1 MDKVQELV
9 KLIRETKTQKDTE
22 NISDADKL
30 INKIH
35 ARNKTDRECFEIK
48 KEVQEFLASDA
59 AYEDKMR
66 VAYEAECIWMLCSAL
81 EGVGRKVDV

>member
-1 MDKVQELV
+1 MEVLMDKVQELV
-9 KLIRETKTQKDTE
+9 KLIRETKTQKDTQ

-30 INKIH
+30 LN
-35 ARNKTDRECFEIK
+35 
-48 KEVQEFLASDA
+48 LPSDA

-66 VAYEAECIWMLCSAL
+66 VAYDAESIWMLCSAL

>member
-9 KLIRETKTQKDTE
+9 KLIRETKTQKDTQ

-30 INKIH
+30 LN
-35 ARNKTDRECFEIK
+35 
-48 KEVQEFLASDA
+48 LPSDA

-66 VAYEAECIWMLCSAL
+66 VAYDAESIWMLCSAL